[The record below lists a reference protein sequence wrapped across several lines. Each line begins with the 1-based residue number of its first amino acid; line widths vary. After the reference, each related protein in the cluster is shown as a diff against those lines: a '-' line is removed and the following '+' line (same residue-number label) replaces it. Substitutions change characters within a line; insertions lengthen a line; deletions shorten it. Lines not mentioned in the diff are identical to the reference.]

1 MSHEHHDDHA
11 HDHAHDQGDDWAD
24 RYSQETWDE
33 RYAGADRIWSGNP
46 NPTLVTHVSDLPPGD
61 ALDIGSGEGAD
72 SVWLARQ
79 GWRVTALDVSPVA
92 LGRVV
97 AHAAEAGVGDRVT
110 PLHHDLMAGGDVPG
124 DHDLVSAHFMH
135 VPRPMFADFHRRLG
149 AAVRPGGALLV
160 VGHHP
165 DDVAT
170 GVRRPHGPD
179 LLFTH
184 EDVVAALDPDAWDV
198 RYADSPTRETATDEG
213 PVTVR
218 DAVVLAVRR

>member
-11 HDHAHDQGDDWAD
+11 HDQGGDWAD

-46 NPTLVTHVSDLPPGD
+46 NPTLVAHVGDLPPGD

-135 VPRPMFADFHRRLG
+135 VPRTMFADFHRRLG

-198 RYADSPTRETATDEG
+198 RYADSPTREMATDGG